1 MIKIHDLIQA
11 NNLLVSMGGDDQMP
25 TIAAKSIEQSLE
37 LRHRIERALAYAESA
52 PNASVH
58 ARNMARIL
66 DGSITVDD
74 ETAELDEHQLPL
86 HPKPAA
92 ARDLT
97 PRAEPPALTTRS
109 KGKLKPG
116 NGLAGRSTKQRLEIR
131 AWIAQQGWEVAPSG
145 RIPQKF
151 IDLYDEAQTLIRKQ
165 RAEER
170 KAGTNGASRAEQ
182 LGQLQLSQKE
192 AVNGTLM

>member
-1 MIKIHDLIQA
+1 MTVKLHDLIAA
-11 NNLLVSMGGDDQMP
+11 NKLLVSMGGEDQMSA
-25 TIAAKSIEQSLE
+25 IAAKSIESSLE

-52 PNASVH
+52 PNASIH

-74 ETAELDEHQLPL
+74 EHAELDEHELPL
-86 HPKPAA
+86 HPKMTG
-92 ARDLT
+92 ARDIS
-97 PRAEPPALTTRS
+97 PRPEPPALTSRP

-131 AWIAQQGWEVAPSG
+131 EWIAQQGWEVSPTG

-151 IDLYDEAQTLIRKQ
+151 LDLYDEAQSVIRKQ

-170 KAGTNGASRAEQ
+170 RNGRAQKAAELS
-182 LGQLQLSQKE
+182 LGQDEPMTGQL
-192 AVNGTLM
+192 L

>member
-1 MIKIHDLIQA
+1 MIKIHDLVTA
-11 NNLLVSMGGDDQMP
+11 NNLLVSMGGTDQMP

-37 LRHRIERALAYAESA
+37 LRHRIERALAYAEAA

-74 ETAELDEHQLPL
+74 ELQEVNETGLPT
-86 HPKPAA
+86 PKRVAALPAREPREEPAA
-92 ARDLT
+92 R
-97 PRAEPPALTTRS
+97 P
-109 KGKLKPG
+109 KGKMKPG
-116 NGLAGRSTKQRLEIR
+116 NGLAGRSTKQRIEIR
-131 AWIAQQGWEVAPSG
+131 EWIAQQGWEIAPSG

-151 IDLYDEAQTLIRKQ
+151 LDLYDEAQTLIRKQ

-170 KAGTNGASRAEQ
+170 KAGKGGPARSEKVGA
-182 LGQLQLSQKE
+182 LGLSQSE
-192 AVNGTLM
+192 PMTGTLI